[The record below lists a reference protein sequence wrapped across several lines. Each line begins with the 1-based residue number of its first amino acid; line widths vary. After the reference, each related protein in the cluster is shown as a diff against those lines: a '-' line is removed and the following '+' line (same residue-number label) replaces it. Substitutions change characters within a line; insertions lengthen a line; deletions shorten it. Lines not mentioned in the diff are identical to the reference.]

1 MAYMTRQKDRP
12 LGYLLNRVAMK
23 LRQEVTATVLEP
35 AGLTFS
41 EFVCLQL
48 LAQSSGLSNAELA
61 RSAAVTAQAM
71 NAVLQSLQKRSLVT
85 RPATVSSGRARPAV
99 LTRAGRALLTRTGS
113 GISDAEGRLL
123 GKLDEQDRIDLRRIL
138 AALDEQRESIDVHR
152 HIGGAAWS
160 ADAAPLASSP
170 PGS

>member
-23 LRQEVTATVLEP
+23 LRHEVTATALEP

-41 EFVCLQL
+41 QFVCLQL

-61 RSAAVTAQAM
+61 RSAGVTAQSM

-85 RPATVSSGRARPAV
+85 RPDTVSSGRSRPAE
-99 LTRAGRALLTRTGS
+99 LTRAGVQLLKRTDH
-113 GISDAEGRLL
+113 GIAEAERHLL
-123 GKLDEQDRIDLRRIL
+123 AKLHDQDRTDLRRIL
-138 AALDEQRESIDVHR
+138 ATLDD
-152 HIGGAAWS
+152 
-160 ADAAPLASSP
+160 
-170 PGS
+170 